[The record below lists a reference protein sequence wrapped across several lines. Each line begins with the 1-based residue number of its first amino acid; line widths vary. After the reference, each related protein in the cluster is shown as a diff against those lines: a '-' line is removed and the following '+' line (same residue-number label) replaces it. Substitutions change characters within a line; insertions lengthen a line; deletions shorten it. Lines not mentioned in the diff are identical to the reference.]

1 MERPTGL
8 ASFVAVVGKREYV
21 PWTPLPPDA
30 EKRRVLLEVHDE
42 VGIAVVDLPLSLVI
56 GMRRSRM

>member
-1 MERPTGL
+1 M
-8 ASFVAVVGKREYV
+8 AVVGKREYV